1 MKNSSMREEF
11 SYKQKYVTLID
22 QNLFLSFTINILDL
36 LLETEELS
44 NKAVVNVWAS
54 KALYSY
60 LNEKKLI
67 TQLPNDI
74 NAELKRNDKYQITYC
89 SFLDK
94 CGIELCISLGQEKRF
109 SSGILFPYNCL
120 VENDFDQYKSD
131 FELDE
136 ECKED

>member
-1 MKNSSMREEF
+1 MKKSSKQGEL
-11 SYKQKYVTLID
+11 SYKHKYETLTE
-22 QNLFLSFTINILDL
+22 QLLYLSFINNVLDM
-36 LLETEELS
+36 LLEIEELS
-44 NKAVVNVWAS
+44 ERYVIKVWVNKG
-54 KALYSY
+54 LLSY
-60 LNEKKLI
+60 LEEKMLI
-67 TQLPNDI
+67 TQLPKDI
-74 NAELKRNDKYQITYC
+74 NSELKRNDKYQITYC

-131 FELDE
+131 FKLDE